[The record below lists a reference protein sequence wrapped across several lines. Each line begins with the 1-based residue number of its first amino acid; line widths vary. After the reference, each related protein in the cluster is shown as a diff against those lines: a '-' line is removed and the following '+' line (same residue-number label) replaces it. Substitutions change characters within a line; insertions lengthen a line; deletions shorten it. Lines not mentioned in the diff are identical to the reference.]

1 MLERELGNR
10 ASAPEEERI
19 QEFELPY
26 TMFLASGTPVR
37 ATIAVQNWVLDCRF
51 QPGRAQPAAHLAAH
65 ELVHVV
71 QQGVTVHGWDI
82 AAKKAIV
89 GPQSARPGLRVS
101 GATRQLLPEV
111 NDEVLVSFTSGTPR
125 AAAIVFNPKEFQLT
139 KRTPWQTQAG
149 GDAGMVREGSYR
161 IVVQRRNGIEPL
173 QLALVL
179 AADAALRYDVQMF
192 PIG

>member
-1 MLERELGNR
+1 MGVWRSSRL
-10 ASAPEEERI
+10 
-19 QEFELPY
+19 QY
-26 TMFLASGTPVR
+26 KMFLASGTPLR

-51 QPGRAQPAAHLAAH
+51 QPGRARPGPQLAAH

-82 AAKKAIV
+82 AKKETFT
-89 GPQSARPGLRVS
+89 GKARPGVRVA

-111 NDEVLVSFTSGTPR
+111 DDEVLVSFACATPR
-125 AAAIVFNPKEFQLT
+125 AAAIVFNPKEFTL
-139 KRTPWQTQAG
+139 KKSTPWQAQTG
-149 GDAGMVREGSYR
+149 GDVGMIREGNYR
-161 IVVQRRNGIEPL
+161 IVVQRRNAIQPL

-179 AADAALRYDVQMF
+179 APDPTLRHNAQLF